1 MSSAC
6 SLTIISKFCLQC
18 TGGWIYF
25 GHSSLIILNQVMQKC
40 ACLFQNE
47 TSKNL
52 ARFSFC
58 HLISSNQ
65 DETVGQ
71 SNNVLDIFYS
81 YSKLDWEVVMKQIC
95 LVFYDLVIVSMNMII
110 YFHTYLCLR
119 PKARD
124 LEIISVVLVV
134 FKWLF

>member
-1 MSSAC
+1 
-6 SLTIISKFCLQC
+6 
-18 TGGWIYF
+18 
-25 GHSSLIILNQVMQKC
+25 
-40 ACLFQNE
+40 
-47 TSKNL
+47 
-52 ARFSFC
+52 
-58 HLISSNQ
+58 
-65 DETVGQ
+65 
-71 SNNVLDIFYS
+71 
-81 YSKLDWEVVMKQIC
+81 MKQIC